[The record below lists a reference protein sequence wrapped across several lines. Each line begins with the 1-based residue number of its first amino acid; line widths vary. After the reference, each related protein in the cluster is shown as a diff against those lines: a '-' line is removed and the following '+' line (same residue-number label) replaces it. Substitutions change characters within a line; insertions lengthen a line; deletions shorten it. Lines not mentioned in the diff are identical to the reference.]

1 MGYDLCRMSS
11 PIGHP
16 SRRRRGR
23 SALAVAGLLVISV
36 PFVPDAAHA
45 QTVDEQQAEVERIV
59 DELERLHERA
69 DILAEDYAVAMDD
82 QRRLNGD
89 IDLAKG
95 RVALRQ
101 AELAELQGDLS
112 TVAVRAFTRSGTD
125 VLGPLLSNASAYS
138 DDLTRD
144 QLSRVALKVG
154 AGTTDDLGEAIRA
167 LELEQIELNRLLGES
182 EALAES
188 ISGMIGEVESA
199 TATYEKAQADAEAK
213 LGRLIA
219 AEEQRRSQL
228 AFERLQR
235 QLAAEQAASGG
246 GSSSG
251 AAAEDSQSASF
262 VANYPAPSGLA
273 GVAIQAALGQLGV
286 QYVYATALPGVSFD
300 CSGLTYYAWAQ
311 AGVSLPRNSRM
322 QANSVPRVPI
332 AAAQPGDLLFYYSPI
347 SHVGIYLGNGQ
358 LVHAPNSSTHVKV
371 SNVNW
376 AKVVAVG
383 RPG

>member
-1 MGYDLCRMSS
+1 MSADLRSPRRMVT
-11 PIGHP
+11 
-16 SRRRRGR
+16 RRR
-23 SALAVAGLLVISV
+23 SLLAAAALVVSV
-36 PFVPDAAHA
+36 PVLPQAVHA
-45 QTVDEQQAEVERIV
+45 QSVDDQRREVERIV
-59 DELERLHERA
+59 DELERLHERS

-89 IDLAKG
+89 IEIARA
-95 RVALRQ
+95 RVAERQ
-101 AELAELQGDLS
+101 NDLSRLQGDLG

-125 VLGPLLSNASAYS
+125 VLGPLLSNAAAYA

-144 QLSRVALKVG
+144 SYSRVALRVG
-154 AGTTDDLGEAIRA
+154 AGTVDDLGAAIRS
-167 LELEQIELNRLLGES
+167 LELEQQELNRLLGES
-182 EALAES
+182 EALADRLD
-188 ISGMIGEVESA
+188 GMIDEVQESTAAYESA
-199 TATYEKAQADAEAK
+199 RAEAERT
-213 LGRLIA
+213 LGRLI
-219 AEEQRRSQL
+219 EEEERARSQA

-235 QLAAEQAASGG
+235 ELAAGQAAGADAG
-246 GSSSG
+246 FSG
-251 AAAEDSQSASF
+251 AAAEDSEAAAF
-262 VANYPAPSGLA
+262 VANYPAPSGMA
-273 GVAIQAALGQLGV
+273 GVAIQAALSQLGV
-286 QYVYATALPGVSFD
+286 PYRYATASPGVSFD

-322 QANSVPRVPI
+322 QADSVPRVPI

-376 AKVVAVG
+376 SKVVVVG

>member
-1 MGYDLCRMSS
+1 MSADLRS
-11 PIGHP
+11 PRRTVT
-16 SRRRRGR
+16 RRR
-23 SALAVAGLLVISV
+23 SLLAAAALVVSV
-36 PFVPDAAHA
+36 PVLPQAVHA
-45 QTVDEQQAEVERIV
+45 QSVDDQRREVERIV
-59 DELERLHERA
+59 DELERLHERS

-89 IDLAKG
+89 IEIARA
-95 RVALRQ
+95 RVAERQ
-101 AELAELQGDLS
+101 NDLSRLQGDLG

-125 VLGPLLSNASAYS
+125 VLGPLLSNAAAYA

-144 QLSRVALKVG
+144 SYSRVALRVG
-154 AGTTDDLGEAIRA
+154 AGTVDDLGAAIRS
-167 LELEQIELNRLLGES
+167 LELEQQELNRLLGES
-182 EALAES
+182 EELADRLD
-188 ISGMIGEVESA
+188 GMIDEVQESTAAYESA
-199 TATYEKAQADAEAK
+199 RADAERK
-213 LGRLIA
+213 LGRLI
-219 AEEQRRSQL
+219 EEEERARSQA

-235 QLAAEQAASGG
+235 ELAAGQAA
-246 GSSSG
+246 GSDAGFSG

-262 VANYPAPSGLA
+262 AANYPAPSGMA
-273 GVAIQAALGQLGV
+273 GVAIQAALSQLGV
-286 QYVYATALPGVSFD
+286 PYRYATASPGVSFD

-376 AKVVAVG
+376 SKVVVVG